1 MGTRPP
7 AIIIKTTVTERQK
20 LNDRLYDYITMLL
33 SIHLDDSLQLN
44 TSLPYKYNKVSKT
57 ETTDQTD
64 LAIRSLFGL

>member
-44 TSLPYKYNKVSKT
+44 TSLSV
-57 ETTDQTD
+57 QV
-64 LAIRSLFGL
+64 